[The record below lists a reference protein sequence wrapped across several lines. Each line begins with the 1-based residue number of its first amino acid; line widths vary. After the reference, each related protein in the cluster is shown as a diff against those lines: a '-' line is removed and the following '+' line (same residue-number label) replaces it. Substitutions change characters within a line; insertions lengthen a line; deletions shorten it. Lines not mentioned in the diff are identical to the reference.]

1 MKKLFTNFLGLA
13 LSVMVLASCSQM
25 ATYEQADLTPEEV
38 AATAKNGF
46 NLTPYGTGGNENA
59 AVLAG
64 GGDCTTDCIDETSG
78 DLFAATGTSPTV
90 NFGGGPAASSKTL
103 SVSVWNTLTTI
114 EYRITITGTGTTFQ
128 AGNLQYFD
136 ETIDPNTQLPIGWVT
151 ADGGGSLVANVAYV
165 VSRPLTEGWEAC
177 DVVTEQ
183 WRQVGGGSPVSL
195 GDVSYSLIG
204 ECSSCD
210 IVGNE
215 FTGAAVSC
223 GTSREANFV
232 FGSEEGVGYF
242 KIQGGLTNFTGAD
255 AVVTIFDGLVD
266 VTSSYSV
273 SQRTPGGSSNR
284 VITVEG
290 TSLGECGS
298 IRVNITWGSSNTGGV
313 ITGSWSVKDADGIE
327 YAPEVPG
334 LSCPI

>member
-38 AATAKNGF
+38 ATAAKDGF

-59 AVLAG
+59 ALYV
-64 GGDCTTDCIDETSG
+64 GDFFSYSDDIACLDQEVTISFNIGQPSINCGTVRIDIWKPS
-78 DLFAATGTSPTV
+78 DIDWVAHHATGTPTNGV
-90 NFGGGPAASSKTL
+90 FTFTYTPTEVG
-103 SVSVWNTLTTI
+103 
-114 EYRITITGTGTTFQ
+114 EYRFRGKYTRQ
-128 AGNLQYFD
+128 VL
-136 ETIDPNTQLPIGWVT
+136 
-151 ADGGGSLVANVAYV
+151 GGGSFCGVSITGFEEDLPLVA
-165 VSRPLTEGWEAC
+165 E
-177 DVVTEQ
+177 
-183 WRQVGGGSPVSL
+183 
-195 GDVSYSLIG
+195 
-204 ECSSCD
+204 ECCT
-210 IVGNE
+210 IEGNE
-215 FTGAAVSC
+215 FTGEAVSC

-242 KIQGGLTNFTGAD
+242 KIKGGLTNFTGAD
-255 AVVTIFDGLVD
+255 AVVTLYDADENVLTTGF
-266 VTSSYSV
+266 TV
-273 SQRTPGGSSNR
+273 SQETPGRSSNR

-298 IRVNITWGSSNTGGV
+298 IRVNITWGSSNSGGV